1 MIFVT
6 GGSGLIGSFLIPAL
20 VAQGHAVRAL
30 YRRQIPAID
39 SAARVEWVEG
49 DVLDGLALRQALEGV
64 THVFHCAGLVS
75 YAPQDEAALQ
85 QTNVEGTANVVDA
98 CLDRPGIRLCHVSS
112 VAALGSHAA
121 AADLPAGAPQL
132 VTEDAKWDLGAEHNA
147 YATSKYLGELE
158 VWRGVAE
165 GLSAVMVNP
174 SVVLGP
180 ADWERSSTRLFR
192 YAYNEH
198 AFYTPGNINF
208 VDVRDV
214 VDAMLHLTLRT
225 AVSGERF
232 ILSGGA
238 VPLHDFLAQAAAC
251 FGKKAPSVAVP
262 DWAAEVIWRAE
273 HVRSLLTGARPLITK
288 DTARAGRKSVEYQSQ
303 KVQQVTGRGF
313 RPLAETIE
321 WCCRN
326 VKQNSLGSGAVVVY

>member
-1 MIFVT
+1 MVFVT

-30 YRRQIPAID
+30 YRRQIPRLVGAEQ
-39 SAARVEWVEG
+39 VEWVEG
-49 DVLDGLALRQALEGV
+49 DVLDILVLRRALEGV

-75 YAPQDEAALQ
+75 YAPQDEDALQ

-112 VAALGSHAA
+112 VAALGSAA
-121 AADLPAGAPQL
+121 VSAEQAPGVAQEL
-132 VTEDAKWDLGAEHNA
+132 TEDAKWDLGAEHNA

-214 VDAMLHLTLRT
+214 VDAMLHLTLQT
-225 AVSGERF
+225 AVSGQRY
-232 ILSGGA
+232 ILSAGA

-251 FGKKAPSVAVP
+251 FGKKAPSIAVP
-262 DWAAEVIWRAE
+262 DWAAEIIWRAE
-273 HVRSLLTGARPLITK
+273 HARSVLTGARPLITK
-288 DTARAGRKSVEYQSQ
+288 DTARAGRKSVVYQSQ
-303 KVQQVTGRGF
+303 KVQQATGRGF
-313 RPLAETIE
+313 RPLADTIH
-321 WCCRN
+321 WCCQN
-326 VKQNSLGSGAVVVY
+326 VKQNSVGSGVVVVY